1 MREQSVRPGRGSG
14 RRAGTR
20 ARQALCG
27 RVMITFATLCAAYI
41 LSQFYRSFLAIVAPD
56 LTRELGLGPAELGA
70 LSAAWFGAFAL
81 AQFPIGWAL
90 DRLGPRRTLGGAML
104 GAVAGALLFAAANG
118 FSAMMAA
125 MALIGI
131 GCAPVLMASMFVFG
145 RAYPPERFA
154 LLSSLVLGIG
164 ALGVL
169 AAATPLAYAVE
180 AFGWRA
186 SIAAI
191 GILTAAA
198 TIAVFL
204 LIKDPP
210 LARRA
215 AHSEASAWRDLVSIM
230 TLKALWPLLPLTF
243 VAYAVVAAERS
254 LWIGPYLLEVHALD
268 AIARGNAILA
278 MSVAMS
284 IGAIAY
290 GPAERLLRSAKLTVL
305 IGSVVAGAAFVALG
319 VVPALSTAAVVVLLS
334 IIGSFGMTYGILM
347 THARAF
353 FPEHL
358 LGRGITF
365 MNFIFI
371 AGAGLIQAVS
381 GLFVKASAASGTP
394 PVDGFARLQR
404 RRRERDGKARPQHA
418 VIAGLRDRQI
428 AELLVGAPAEP
439 EVNGECGREPDHECR
454 GDGPGAT
461 GLHQAER
468 DSAKRQH
475 GKRGGGREA
484 RGRALDRRP
493 FQHQPADEIGRIAEE

>member
-154 LLSSLVLGIG
+154 
-164 ALGVL
+164 
-169 AAATPLAYAVE
+169 PLAYAVE

-191 GILTAAA
+191 GVLTAAA
-198 TIAVFL
+198 TLAVFL

-215 AHSEASAWRDLVSIM
+215 AHIEASAWRDLVSIM

-381 GLFVKASAASGTP
+381 GLFVKAFAASGTP
-394 PVDGFARLQR
+394 PVDGFARLHLAF
-404 RRRERDGKARPQHA
+404 G
-418 VIAGLRDRQI
+418 V
-428 AELLVGAPAEP
+428 LLLAATAIYVAAPAKP
-439 EVNGECGREPDHECR
+439 F
-454 GDGPGAT
+454 
-461 GLHQAER
+461 
-468 DSAKRQH
+468 
-475 GKRGGGREA
+475 
-484 RGRALDRRP
+484 RA
-493 FQHQPADEIGRIAEE
+493 PA

>member
-1 MREQSVRPGRGSG
+1 
-14 RRAGTR
+14 
-20 ARQALCG
+20 
-27 RVMITFATLCAAYI
+27 MITFATLCAAYI
-41 LSQFYRSFLAIVAPD
+41 LSQFYRSFLAIVAPN

-118 FSAMMAA
+118 FPAMMAA

-186 SIAAI
+186 SIMAI
-191 GILTAAA
+191 GALTAAA
-198 TIAVFL
+198 TVAVFL

-210 LARRA
+210 LAPRA
-215 AHSEASAWRDLVSIM
+215 AHIKASAWRDLVSIM

-305 IGSVVAGAAFVALG
+305 IGSVV
-319 VVPALSTAAVVVLLS
+319 
-334 IIGSFGMTYGILM
+334 
-347 THARAF
+347 
-353 FPEHL
+353 
-358 LGRGITF
+358 
-365 MNFIFI
+365 
-371 AGAGLIQAVS
+371 
-381 GLFVKASAASGTP
+381 
-394 PVDGFARLQR
+394 R
-404 RRRERDGKARPQHA
+404 RRRLRGARRC
-418 VIAGLRDRQI
+418 AG
-428 AELLVGAPAEP
+428 
-439 EVNGECGREPDHECR
+439 
-454 GDGPGAT
+454 
-461 GLHQAER
+461 
-468 DSAKRQH
+468 
-475 GKRGGGREA
+475 
-484 RGRALDRRP
+484 ALDRRRRRAALDHRQLRDDLRHP
-493 FQHQPADEIGRIAEE
+493 DDACPRLLPGASPRPRHHLHELHLHRRRRSHPGRLGPLREGVRGKRDTAGRRLRPPASRLRRAAARRDRDLRRSPREAVPRPGVKGRALAQARQRARADAITTPGSVGSRTRATIAAVPPRVHSPARSAAAVSATARPGHSTP

>member
-1 MREQSVRPGRGSG
+1 
-14 RRAGTR
+14 
-20 ARQALCG
+20 
-27 RVMITFATLCAAYI
+27 MITFATLCAAYI

-145 RAYPPERFA
+145 RAYPAERFA
-154 LLSSLVLGIG
+154 LLSSLVLGVG

-191 GILTAAA
+191 GVLTAAA
-198 TIAVFL
+198 TVAVFL

-210 LARRA
+210 LAPRA
-215 AHSEASAWRDLVSIM
+215 AHIEASAWRDLVSIM

-278 MSVAMS
+278 MSIAMS

-319 VVPALSTAAVVVLLS
+319 VAPALPTADVVVLLS

-381 GLFVKASAASGTP
+381 GLFVKTSAASGTP
-394 PVDGFARLQR
+394 PVDGFARLHLAF
-404 RRRERDGKARPQHA
+404 GVLLLAA
-418 VIAGLRDRQI
+418 TVIYVA
-428 AELLVGAPAEP
+428 APA
-439 EVNGECGREPDHECR
+439 
-454 GDGPGAT
+454 
-461 GLHQAER
+461 
-468 DSAKRQH
+468 K
-475 GKRGGGREA
+475 
-484 RGRALDRRP
+484 P
-493 FQHQPADEIGRIAEE
+493 FHAPA